1 MSEQAFRNV
10 HVSRR
15 RMVKGAAAAGV
26 VGAAASI
33 SVFRPGGE
41 TAAQSEVERIAQER
55 GLTPEDVSAALKT
68 YVPSGKWDEF
78 LIFASSG
85 HAGQV
90 LVMGVPSMRLL
101 KVIAAFTPEPWQGYG
116 FSDDTKAVLAGGDFQ
131 GKPVTWA
138 DTHHPALS
146 ETNGEY
152 DGQYLFIND
161 KAHARLA
168 VIDLRDF
175 ETKQIVKNPH
185 IVSNHGG
192 TFATPNTEYII
203 DGSQYATPIGWEYAP
218 LSEYRDK
225 YRGAMTFWKFNRDA
239 GRLVQEES
247 FSVELPPYWQDL
259 ADAGKGPSDGWM
271 FSNSLNTEMSTGGI
285 LQGLPPVEAGASM
298 RDMDYMSVINW
309 RKAAEVAAG
318 GGAEDKLGMRMI
330 PMATAVQEGILF
342 QIPEPKSP
350 HGVDVTPDGKYIVI
364 AGKLDP
370 HVTIYSFEK
379 IQAAIEAG
387 NFEADDYGVP
397 ILPFD
402 ATVEAQVELG
412 LGPLHTQF
420 DPNGYAYT
428 SLFLDSAVA
437 RWKLGGE
444 GVEDGWTLVD
454 KVPMNYNV
462 GHITTVE
469 GDTVSPQGKY
479 LVGLNKWA
487 IDRFFPVGP
496 LHPQNFQL
504 VDISGDVG
512 TPMQSL
518 LDGPIGLG
526 EPHYAQTIRAEKIKA
541 WTTYPE
547 VGWDPIAQAPM
558 EGAVMPGGEGVV
570 RDGAKVT
577 VNMTLVRSHFT
588 PDIVELQAGD
598 EVTWHITN
606 IEQAQD
612 ATHGFAL
619 PGPNINLSIE
629 PGEATTFSF
638 VADKAGTYPFY
649 CTEFCSA
656 LHLEMMGYLLV
667 SPTAGEGEEAE
678 EAGEEGEGESE
689 G

>member
-1 MSEQAFRNV
+1 MNQDGFRNV
-10 HVSRR
+10 RLNRR
-15 RMVKGAAAAGV
+15 NVVRGAAAAGV
-26 VGAAASI
+26 VGAAAGV
-33 SVFRPGGE
+33 SVLGPVGE

-68 YVPSGKWDEF
+68 YVPSGKYDEY
-78 LIFASSG
+78 LIFASGG
-85 HAGQV
+85 HSGQV
-90 LVMGVPSMRLL
+90 LVFGVPSMRLL
-101 KVIAAFTPEPWQGYG
+101 KVIGVFTPEPWQGYG
-116 FSDDTKAVLAGGDFQ
+116 FSDETQAILRQGDFN
-131 GKPVTWA
+131 GNPVTWA

-192 TFATPNTEYII
+192 AFATPNTDYII
-203 DGSQYATPIGWEYAP
+203 DGSQYATPFGWEFAP
-218 LSEYRDK
+218 LSEYKEK

-239 GRLVQEES
+239 GRLDQAQS

-285 LQGLPPVEAGASM
+285 PQGLPPVEAGASM
-298 RDMDYMSVINW
+298 RDMDYLTVINW
-309 RKAAEVAAG
+309 RKAAEIADAG
-318 GGAEDKLGMRMI
+318 SAEDLLGMRMI
-330 PMATAVQEGILF
+330 PMATAVQEGILW
-342 QIPEPKSP
+342 QVPEPKSP
-350 HGVDVTPDGKYIVI
+350 HGVDVTPDGKYIVV

-379 IQAAIEAG
+379 IQNAIAG
-387 NFEADDYGVP
+387 EQYEPDEFGVP
-397 ILPFD
+397 VLDFD
-402 ATVEAQVELG
+402 ACVEAQVELG

-420 DPNGYAYT
+420 DNTGHAFT

-444 GVEDGWTLVD
+444 GVEGGWTVVD
-454 KVPMNYNV
+454 KIPMNYNV

-469 GDTVSPQGKY
+469 GDTVAPQGKF
-479 LVGLNKWA
+479 LIGLNKWA

-504 VDISGDVG
+504 VDISAGDQPMRLLYDAPVG
-512 TPMQSL
+512 
-518 LDGPIGLG
+518 IG
-526 EPHYAQTIRAEKIKA
+526 EPHYAQTIRAEKIQA
-541 WTTYPE
+541 WAVYPE
-547 VGWDPIAQAPM
+547 VGWDSINQALSPIAVAP
-558 EGAVMPGGEGVV
+558 GSEGVV
-570 RDGAKVT
+570 RDGNKVT
-577 VNMTLVRSHFT
+577 VNMTSVRSHFT
-588 PDIVELQAGD
+588 PDIVELKAGD

-619 PGPNINLSIE
+619 PGPNVNLSIE
-629 PGEATTFSF
+629 PGEATSFSF
-638 VADKAGTYPFY
+638 VADKPGTYPFY

-667 SPTAGEGEEAE
+667 SPSEGDDDDDDED
-678 EAGEEGEGESE
+678 ESE
-689 G
+689 S

>member
-1 MSEQAFRNV
+1 MSEVGFRNLR
-10 HVSRR
+10 VSRR
-15 RMVKGAAAAGV
+15 GIVKGAAAASV
-26 VGAAASI
+26 VGAAAGI
-33 SVFRPGGE
+33 SVLGPKGE

-55 GLTPEDVSAALKT
+55 GLTPDDVNAALKT
-68 YVPSGKWDEF
+68 YVPSGKWDEY
-78 LIFASSG
+78 LIFASGG
-85 HAGQV
+85 HSGQV
-90 LVMGVPSMRLL
+90 LVFGVPSMRLL
-101 KVIAAFTPEPWQGYG
+101 KVIGVFTPEPWQGYG
-116 FSDDTKAVLAGGDFQ
+116 FSDETKAILAQGDFD

-185 IVSNHGG
+185 IISNHGG
-192 TFATPNTEYII
+192 AFATPNTEYII
-203 DGSQYATPIGWEYAP
+203 DGSQYAAPLGWEYAP
-218 LSEYRDK
+218 LSEYKEK
-225 YRGAMTFWKFNRDA
+225 YRGAMTFWKFNRDT
-239 GRLVQEES
+239 GRLDQAQS

-271 FSNSLNTEMSTGGI
+271 FSNSLNTEMATGGM
-285 LQGLPPVEAGASM
+285 LQGQPPVEAGASL

-309 RKAAEVAAG
+309 RKAAEVAES

-330 PMATAVQEGILF
+330 PLATAVKEGILY

-379 IQAAIEAG
+379 IQSAIAEG
-387 NFEADDYGVP
+387 NFEADEFGVP

-402 ATVEAQVELG
+402 ACMEAQVELG

-420 DPNGYAYT
+420 DNTGHAYT
-428 SLFLDSAVA
+428 SLFLDSAIA
-437 RWKLGGE
+437 RWKVGGE
-444 GVEDGWTLVD
+444 GVEGGWTLVD
-454 KVPMNYNV
+454 KIPANYNV
-462 GHITTVE
+462 GHITAVE
-469 GDTVSPQGKY
+469 GDTVTPQGKF
-479 LVGLNKWA
+479 LIALNKWA

-504 VDISGDVG
+504 IDIAGGQPMRLLYDAPVG
-512 TPMQSL
+512 
-518 LDGPIGLG
+518 IG

-541 WTTYPE
+541 WTSYPE
-547 VGWDPIAQAPM
+547 VGWDSVTQQLSPL
-558 EGAVMPGGEGVV
+558 AVIPGSEGVI
-570 RDGAKVT
+570 RDGNKVT
-577 VNMTLVRSHFT
+577 VNMTSVRSHYT
-588 PDIVELQAGD
+588 PDIVELKVGD

-619 PGPNINLSIE
+619 PGANLNLSIE
-629 PGEATTFSF
+629 PGEATSFSF
-638 VADKAGTYPFY
+638 VADKAGTYPYY

-667 SPTAGEGEEAE
+667 SPGDAE
-678 EAGEEGEGESE
+678 EESE
-689 G
+689 DES